1 MEKFKGYRM
10 QTKNT
15 KSKKVNT
22 ITAKLL
28 ISEVK
33 KKFKAKEVKKVKE
46 TNYLLGEFNGLD
58 VGLSI
63 KRMREI

>member
-1 MEKFKGYRM
+1 MNK
-10 QTKNT
+10 
-15 KSKKVNT
+15 

-28 ISEVK
+28 INEVK
-33 KKFKAKEVKKVKE
+33 KKFKAKEVKNVKE
-46 TNYLLGEFNGLD
+46 SNYLLDEFNGLD

>member
-1 MEKFKGYRM
+1 MR
-10 QTKNT
+10 
-15 KSKKVNT
+15 KVRNDLNK

-28 ISEVK
+28 INEVK
-33 KKFKAKEVKKVKE
+33 KKIKAKEVKKVKE
-46 TNYLLGEFNGLD
+46 TNYLLDEFNGLD